1 MFRSEIALQTDS
13 QHVVT
18 VKKMDQ
24 KKPRVTLDDVA
35 LAVGMSVSAVSRTFT
50 PGASVGKQSRAKILA
65 AAAELGYRPN
75 AIARTLSTKRS
86 RIVALVVSYLQNQF
100 YPTILERISRLLQIH
115 GFHVLLFVNEENVS
129 HENETDDLILEIMG
143 YQVDGIILAS
153 SLLSSKLAQY
163 CLDSDTPVV
172 MFNRVSV
179 LKGVST
185 VASQNHEGGQLA
197 AQTLLASKPKRVG
210 FIAGLEKSS
219 TSLEREKGF
228 IDGLKHAGK
237 SLFAREVG
245 HYDYEKA
252 ASATREMFSSRQ
264 TRPDALFVAND
275 HMAFGVLDVLRNEL
289 KLSVPNDVQVIGFD
303 NVPQAGMGGYSLST
317 IEQDSGLMSQAAVS
331 TLLQQIKSGAEAK
344 PEHIRVPVRLV
355 LRKTTKSGL

>member
-1 MFRSEIALQTDS
+1 MSNKSPKRGRA
-13 QHVVT
+13 
-18 VKKMDQ
+18 
-24 KKPRVTLDDVA
+24 TLEDVA

-65 AAAELGYRPN
+65 AAAQLGYRPN

-129 HENETDDLILEIMG
+129 HENETDDLILNIMG

-153 SLLSSKLAQY
+153 SLLSSKLAKY
-163 CLDSDTPVV
+163 CRDSDTPVV
-172 MFNRVSV
+172 MFNRIST

-185 VASQNHEGGQLA
+185 VASQNYEGGKLA
-197 AQTLLASKPKRVG
+197 AQTLLHGKAKRIG
-210 FIAGLEKSS
+210 FIAGLEASS
-219 TSLEREKGF
+219 TSLEREQGF
-228 IDGLKHAGK
+228 IDALKQSGK

-252 ASATREMFSSRQ
+252 ASATREMFGSKKH
-264 TRPDALFVAND
+264 RPDGLFVAND
-275 HMAFGVLDVLRNEL
+275 HMAFGVLDILRNEL
-289 KLSVPNDVQVIGFD
+289 KLTVPDDVQVIGFD

-317 IEQDSGLMSQAAVS
+317 VEQDSELMSQAAVT
-331 TLLQQIKSGAEAK
+331 TLLQQIKSGNSDK
-344 PEHIRVPVRLV
+344 PEHIRVPVRLI
-355 LRKTTKSGL
+355 LRKTTNNGL

>member
-1 MFRSEIALQTDS
+1 
-13 QHVVT
+13 V
-18 VKKMDQ
+18 Q
-24 KKPRVTLDDVA
+24 KISPKRGRATLEDVA
-35 LAVGMSVSAVSRTFT
+35 SAVGMSVSAVSRTFT

-129 HENETDDLILEIMG
+129 HEKETDDLILDIMG

-153 SLLSSKLAQY
+153 SLLSSKLAKY
-163 CLDSDTPVV
+163 CRDSATPVV
-172 MFNRVSV
+172 MFNRIST

-197 AQTLLASKPKRVG
+197 AQTLLAGKPKRIG
-210 FIAGLEKSS
+210 FIAGLEESS
-219 TSLEREKGF
+219 TSLEREQGF
-228 IDGLKHAGK
+228 LDALKKSGK
-237 SLFAREVG
+237 PLFAREVG
-245 HYDYEKA
+245 HYDYERA
-252 ASATREMFSSRQ
+252 ASAAREMFSRREA
-264 TRPDALFVAND
+264 RPDALFVAND
-275 HMAFGVLDVLRNEL
+275 HMAFGVIDVIRNEL

-317 IEQDSGLMSQAAVS
+317 VEQDSSLMSQAAVS
-331 TLLQQIKSGAEAK
+331 TLLQQIKSGNQAK
-344 PEHIRVPVRLV
+344 PEHIRVPVRLI
-355 LRKTTKSGL
+355 LRKTTKTVL